1 MGCPDAETLL
11 ETLQDAGFAVARP
24 KAQYG
29 YREEKSPGAVHSM
42 EGESMA
48 EESGRMPFDEEMA
61 LEDAVASLAY
71 TVHRQPLNREVL
83 YAILRLCVQEREVGF
98 VERAVLAMPEYA
110 QATQNPFRLV
120 CFLVD
125 HGGLCLMQRDAEGGV
140 IDEERRAQLGE
151 DEFDDLLATESLVS
165 TEAGRR
171 LLELAAPQRR
181 MGLLLESEPERA
193 ATYVEVLEFIRD
205 RHPAYG
211 DIKALL
217 AGRDILH
224 AYLDGRWADIQP
236 SVFVDKLE
244 GAGMILWRDGWELT
258 EEGALALQRIKES
271 AAA

>member
-1 MGCPDAETLL
+1 MPYA
-11 ETLQDAGFAVARP
+11 AR
-24 KAQYG
+24 
-29 YREEKSPGAVHSM
+29 R
-42 EGESMA
+42 
-48 EESGRMPFDEEMA
+48 
-61 LEDAVASLAY
+61 
-71 TVHRQPLNREVL
+71 
-83 YAILRLCVQEREVGF
+83 
-98 VERAVLAMPEYA
+98 
-110 QATQNPFRLV
+110 
-120 CFLVD
+120 
-125 HGGLCLMQRDAEGGV
+125 
-140 IDEERRAQLGE
+140 RRAQLGE

-244 GAGMILWRDGWELT
+244 SAGMILWRDGWELT